1 MNKKE
6 ILTTYRALV
15 IELEE
20 LQAQLR
26 RVGSDGRPS
35 GIRSAQPDSTRG
47 TNVPGAAAIQLAE
60 GLEEFIQRKQDEIQQ
75 LLPQV
80 DELLRGI
87 KDFRI
92 YMVIQ
97 RYYVLARTD
106 DQIARSMSISR
117 ARVNQLRL
125 EYLESA

>member
-1 MNKKE
+1 MNNKE

-20 LQAQLR
+20 LQSQLR
-26 RVGSDGRPS
+26 RVGNDGRPS
-35 GIRSAQPDSTRG
+35 GIRTAQLDTTRG
-47 TNVPGAAAIQLAE
+47 TNDPGAAAMQLAE
-60 GLEEFIQRKQDEIQQ
+60 GLEEFIQRKQEEIQQ

-92 YMVIQ
+92 YMVIH

-106 DQIARSMSISR
+106 EQVARAMSL
-117 ARVNQLRL
+117 ARTHVNRLRL
-125 EYLESA
+125 EFLESR

>member
-1 MNKKE
+1 MNKKK
-6 ILTTYRALV
+6 ILTTYRTLV

-20 LQAQLR
+20 LQTQLR

-35 GIRSAQPDSTRG
+35 GIHTSQLDSTRG
-47 TNVPGAAAIQLAE
+47 TNDPGAAAMQLAE
-60 GLEEFIQRKQDEIQQ
+60 GLEEFIQRKQETIQQ
-75 LLPQV
+75 LQPQV

-87 KDFRI
+87 KDFRK

-106 DQIARSMSISR
+106 DQIARAMSISR

-125 EYLESA
+125 EYLETA

>member
-1 MNKKE
+1 MNKRE
-6 ILTTYRALV
+6 ILTTYRTLV

-20 LQAQLR
+20 LQSQLR
-26 RVGSDGRPS
+26 RVGNDGRPS
-35 GIRSAQPDSTRG
+35 GIRAAQFDTTRG
-47 TNVPGAAAIQLAE
+47 TNDPGAAAMQLAE
-60 GLEEFIQRKQDEIQQ
+60 GLEEFIQRKQEEIQQ

>member
-20 LQAQLR
+20 LQSQLR
-26 RVGSDGRPS
+26 RVGTDGRPS
-35 GIRSAQPDSTRG
+35 GIRTAQFDTTRG
-47 TNVPGAAAIQLAE
+47 TNDPGAAALQLAE
-60 GLEEFIQRKQDEIQQ
+60 GLEEFIQRKQEEIQQ
-75 LLPQV
+75 PLPQM

-92 YMVIQ
+92 YMVIH

-106 DQIARSMSISR
+106 DQIARAMSISR

-125 EYLESA
+125 EYLETA

>member
-1 MNKKE
+1 M
-6 ILTTYRALV
+6 
-15 IELEE
+15 
-20 LQAQLR
+20 
-26 RVGSDGRPS
+26 
-35 GIRSAQPDSTRG
+35 
-47 TNVPGAAAIQLAE
+47 QLAE
-60 GLEEFIQRKQDEIQQ
+60 GLEEFVQRKQEEIQQ

-106 DQIARSMSISR
+106 DQIARAMSISR

-125 EYLESA
+125 EYLETA